1 MHNRRMGLDGVELV
15 MAVEEAF
22 DIQIDDAQA
31 GKLLTPRL
39 LTDYV
44 LGQVTTATASV
55 CLTQRAFNLLR
66 KSLIHQCG
74 FKRSQIAPDVS
85 LPQLLPKPQR
95 RKVIRQ
101 VVAELGIKKP
111 PEFVRPKWLIT
122 GLFVASI
129 LSGMGAV
136 VLARPSAAPI
146 SLMLFAVVA
155 TGIGVMGVKL
165 TQPLCK
171 EFPKELQTIGDLSRW
186 VMTHKGDLADAT
198 PSGWTREQI
207 TIRVRELIV
216 EQLGVKPGFSEDARF
231 IQDLG
236 MD

>member
-1 MHNRRMGLDGVELV
+1 MGLDGVELV

-22 DIQIDDAQA
+22 DIQIEDAAAAQ
-31 GKLLTPRL
+31 LLTPRL

-44 LGQVTTATASV
+44 LNKVNTATATV

-74 FKRSQIAPDVS
+74 FKRSQIAPNVS
-85 LPQLLPKPQR
+85 LAQLLPKPQR
-95 RKVIRQ
+95 RKIIQQVI
-101 VVAELGIKKP
+101 AELGIKKP
-111 PEFVRPKWLIT
+111 PEFIRPRWLNIMLT
-122 GLFVASI
+122 IGS
-129 LSGMGAV
+129 
-136 VLARPSAAPI
+136 VLAGVLAA
-146 SLMLFAVVA
+146 VA
-155 TGIGVMGVKL
+155 TSHFLYSIEVWVFIVAALVAAGIALRL
-165 TQPLCK
+165 TKPLCT
-171 EFPKELQTIGDLSRW
+171 EFPWNLQTIGDLSRW

-216 EQLGVKPGFSEDARF
+216 EQLGVKPDFSDDANF
-231 IQDLG
+231 VKDLG